1 MQQTSILQKQI
12 KEKAKQ
18 KREIA
23 NKINDANI
31 RPTEEE
37 EQLSKQIIMDISKRF
52 SEKMKDTNIDEF
64 SDEIRDAIIE
74 ACSKLDLPYEGQQ
87 RVQKTVLMTA
97 LGHGPIEVYLQDPD
111 VTEIVVQNW
120 DNIVIEKGGKIFKVD
135 AQFNN
140 EDHLVSIIRRIV
152 QRVNRQITVT
162 NPIVDARLKDGSR
175 VNAVIRPV
183 SPDGAMLTIRKF
195 NNAVLSGKDYLKY
208 GSINPQMLYF
218 LERCVKAR
226 ISIFVSG
233 GTGTGKT
240 TLLNMLS
247 SYIPNDE
254 LIITIEDSCELKL
267 QQDNVRRME
276 TKTSGVKENQVTIK
290 DLVKNSL
297 RMRPDRIIVGEI
309 RDGSIVDMLSAMS
322 TGHEGSMSTGHANSP
337 ENLVNVRMPI
347 LFSMNEDASFSERSQ
362 ALQIAEAIQLIVQIS
377 RFPDGSR
384 KITNISHVNGVTKQG
399 KVNIEDIFIYDR
411 EEKRYRPTGYIPE
424 DIMTIFKNKDIDFE
438 DEIFKV
444 G

>member
-1 MQQTSILQKQI
+1 MANTSILQKQM
-12 KEKAKQ
+12 KETARRQ
-18 KREIA
+18 RDIA
-23 NKINDANI
+23 SKINDANI
-31 RPTEEE
+31 KPTEKEE
-37 EQLSKQIIMDISKRF
+37 KLSKEVILKISKEF
-52 SEKMKDTNIDEF
+52 SEKMKDSNIDEF
-64 SDEIRDAIIE
+64 SDEIRKAIIKE
-74 ACSKLDLPYEGQQ
+74 CSNLDLDFEGQQ

-97 LGHGPIEVYLQDPD
+97 LGHGPIEAYLQDPE

-120 DNIVIEKGGKIFKVD
+120 DNIVVEKNGKIYPVE
-135 AQFNN
+135 ATFNN
-140 EDHLVSIIRRIV
+140 EEHLVSIIRRIV

-162 NPIVDARLKDGSR
+162 SPIVDARLKDGSR

-195 NNAVLSGKDYLKY
+195 NNAVLSGRDYLKK
-208 GSINPQMLYF
+208 GSINKKMLYF

-247 SYIPNDE
+247 SFIPNDE
-254 LIITIEDSCELKL
+254 LIVTIEDSCELKL

-276 TKTSGVKENQVTIK
+276 TRTSGIKENQVTIK

-347 LFSMNEDASFSERSQ
+347 LFSMNEDATFSERSQ
-362 ALQIAEAIQLIVQIS
+362 SLQIAEAIQLIVQIS

-384 KITNISHVNGVTKQG
+384 KITNISHVHGVTKDG

-411 EEKRYRPTGYIPE
+411 EEKRFRATGYVPE
-424 DIMTIFKNKDIDFE
+424 DILTIFRNKEIDFE
-438 DEIFKV
+438 DEIFTT
-444 G
+444 